1 MSQDITILVVEDESA
16 IRDMLGYTLERA
28 GFRVIE
34 AGDTREAADRLAE
47 SRPDLILLDWMLPG
61 ISGVE
66 FAKRLRRDE
75 PTRDLPIIM
84 LTARGEEESK
94 LRGFEVGIDDYVTKP
109 FSTQELVARIRALLR
124 RSVGQEAESPE
135 QIEIDGLNLDMASHR
150 VSVDG
155 QTINLGPT
163 EFRLLH
169 FFMTHAERVYSRDQL
184 LDQIWGSQVYIED
197 RTVDVHIRRLRKAL
211 EPYGFDRHVQTVRG
225 AGYRFSK
232 QV

>member
-1 MSQDITILVVEDESA
+1 MSQAITLLVVEDEAA
-16 IRDMLGYTLERA
+16 IREMLEFTLVRA

-34 AGDTREAADRLAE
+34 AADAREAGERLAGE
-47 SRPDLILLDWMLPG
+47 KPDLVLLDWMLPG

-75 PTRDLPIIM
+75 ATRDLPVIM
-84 LTARGEEESK
+84 LTARDEEESK
-94 LRGFEVGIDDYVTKP
+94 LRGYEAGIDDYVTKP
-109 FSTQELVARIRALLR
+109 FSNQELIARIRAVLR
-124 RSVGQEAESPE
+124 RSRGPESSE
-135 QIEIDGLNLDMASHR
+135 IIEIAGLSLDSAGHR
-150 VSVDG
+150 VSIQG
-155 QTINLGPT
+155 QPVNLGPT

-184 LDQIWGSQVYIED
+184 LDQVWGDQVYIED

-211 EPYGFDRHVQTVRG
+211 APYGFDRHVQTVRG

>member
-1 MSQDITILVVEDESA
+1 MSQDITLLVVEDEAA
-16 IRDMLGYTLERA
+16 IREMLEFTLARA

-34 AGDTREAADRLAE
+34 AGDAREAGERLAE
-47 SRPDLILLDWMLPG
+47 EKPDLVLLDWMLPG

-75 PTRDLPIIM
+75 ATRDLPVIM
-84 LTARGEEESK
+84 LTARTEEESK
-94 LRGFEVGIDDYVTKP
+94 LRGYEAGIDDYVTKP
-109 FSTQELVARIRALLR
+109 FSTQELVARIRAVLR
-124 RSVGQEAESPE
+124 RSSAGQEASET
-135 QIEIDGLNLDMASHR
+135 IEIAGLTLDTASHR
-150 VSVDG
+150 VSLNG
-155 QTINLGPT
+155 EPINLGPT

-169 FFMTHAERVYSRDQL
+169 FFMTHPERVYSRDQL
-184 LDQIWGSQVYIED
+184 LDQVWGNQVYIED

-211 EPYGFDRHVQTVRG
+211 APHGFDRHVQTVRG